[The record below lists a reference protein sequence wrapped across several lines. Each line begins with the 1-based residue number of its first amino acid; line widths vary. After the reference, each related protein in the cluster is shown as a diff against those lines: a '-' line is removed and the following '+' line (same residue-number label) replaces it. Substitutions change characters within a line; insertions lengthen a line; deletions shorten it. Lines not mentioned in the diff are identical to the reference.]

1 MQPEMRF
8 DGRVAIVT
16 GAGRGLGRS
25 HALALASRG
34 ARVIVNDTGAA
45 IDGAGSGSHA
55 EQVVREIRQ
64 QGGEAFANMADVTR
78 ADDMHALAAQA
89 MERWGR
95 IDVLVCNAGN
105 LRDRTFAKMTLED
118 YQAVIA
124 VHLTGAFNA
133 CKAVWEPMKAQGYG
147 RIVLTTSSSGL
158 FGNFGQSNYAAAKL
172 GLIGL
177 MNTLALEG
185 ARYGIRV
192 NALAPVAA
200 TRMMDDLL
208 ADVRVRDLLAPE
220 AASVGLLALCHE
232 GAPDRAI
239 LCCGAGVY
247 ALARMVETEGV
258 HIALEERS
266 PERLAELWPR
276 VASPSLP
283 ETPAAAGAQT
293 DRFLAIALQS
303 SRLTS

>member
-1 MQPEMRF
+1 MQPDIRF
-8 DGRVAIVT
+8 DRRVAIVT

-34 ARVIVNDTGAA
+34 ALVVVNDTGAA
-45 IDGAGSGSHA
+45 MDGAGSDSHA
-55 EQVVREIRQ
+55 EHVVREIHQ
-64 QGGEAFANMADVTR
+64 LGGEALASTADVTSAEGMR
-78 ADDMHALAAQA
+78 GLAAEA
-89 MERWGR
+89 MDRWGR
-95 IDVLVCNAGN
+95 IDILVCNAGN
-105 LRDRTFAKMTLED
+105 LRDKTFAKMTLDD
-118 YQAVIA
+118 YQAVIS

-158 FGNFGQSNYAAAKL
+158 FGNFGQSNYAAAKM
-172 GLIGL
+172 GLIGF
-177 MNTLALEG
+177 MNTLGLEG

-208 ADVRVRDLLAPE
+208 ADARVRDLLAPE

-232 GAPDRAI
+232 RAPDRAI

-247 ALARMVETEGV
+247 ALARMVEAEGV
-258 HIALEERS
+258 HIPLDERS

-276 VASPSLP
+276 VASPLLP

-293 DRFLAIALQS
+293 DRFLAIALQ
-303 SRLTS
+303 